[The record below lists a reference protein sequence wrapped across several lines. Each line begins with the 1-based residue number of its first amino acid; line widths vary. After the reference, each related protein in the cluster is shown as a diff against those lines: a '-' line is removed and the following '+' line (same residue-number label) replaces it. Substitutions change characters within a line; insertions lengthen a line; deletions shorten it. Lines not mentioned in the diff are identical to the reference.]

1 MNALLFFLDMP
12 LKLVE
17 GFAGFTLEGAPLV
30 VARIATGFVYLY
42 ILARFFNWVWHVVEG
57 MTARNKRLA
66 DPKDVRALSGQEFT
80 QTIEAAQNLEAT
92 IKPLKRDRNWV
103 RLAEV
108 YASLNKHKEAA
119 KYFKKAGQRLRSAES
134 LAKAGY
140 TAKAA
145 QLLAKEGEFDT
156 AARLFT
162 EIGRHREA
170 AGALMRAGKPAL
182 AAASYVAGGKAVEAA
197 NAFLEYFS
205 NPGDPVALQVAA
217 AEECYRLLTSD
228 AGKKRIKAEQRVAL
242 IPAVAGRF
250 EQAQRYDA
258 AAALYK
264 EAGDPGRAGEVFL
277 LAGRLDEAAGCMR
290 EAGREKEASQIVG
303 RFHQGKGRFKEAAA
317 AYVQAG
323 DLLHA
328 AECFA
333 KAADPV
339 RAAECFE
346 RVGEH
351 YRAGLAYAHAAQF
364 EQAIKA
370 LQKVKESDPNFD
382 VSRGLLGR
390 CFYEMHDYPHC
401 AAALDNHLTGKR
413 VDSATVDY
421 FYMLALAYEQL
432 GKLDESR
439 ELLYKIRTV
448 NVGFR
453 DVAQRISSISSRIS
467 IQGAGGG
474 QYVQAH
480 STADAS
486 TPPSQVATR
495 VMQSVEENLGG
506 RYVLEKELGRGGMGV
521 VYLARDKQLDRP
533 VALKFLGSVIDSSEE
548 YRQRFIREARTAAK
562 INHPNIIAIY
572 DISASVGKAYI
583 AMEYIEG
590 PSLHKYLNTK
600 KGLKPREAVNIIV
613 QACNA
618 LSAIHGAGIVHR
630 DIKPDNI
637 LLAKGG
643 LVKLTD
649 FGLAKAEDSRMTQT
663 GVVMGTPS
671 YMAPEQVLGKDAD
684 VRSDIYSLGLV
695 LYECLTGETVFLG
708 QNVLERQLK
717 ETPPAPSTV
726 AEGVSPGLD
735 AIILKCV
742 AKRPE
747 DRYQTV
753 KELLT
758 ALREASL

>member
-1 MNALLFFLDMP
+1 MNAVLYILDIPLRPIENLL
-12 LKLVE
+12 
-17 GFAGFTLEGAPLV
+17 GFTFEGPILV
-30 VARIATGFVYLY
+30 VARIVLAFLYLY
-42 ILARFFNWVWHVVEG
+42 ILTRLLNWIWHIIEG
-57 MTARNKRLA
+57 MTGRGKRLA
-66 DPKDVRALSGQEFT
+66 DPKDVRALSNQGFT
-80 QTIEAAQNLEAT
+80 QTIEAAQNLEST
-92 IKPLKRDRNWV
+92 IKPLKRDRNWG

-108 YASLNKHKEAA
+108 YQSLNKHKEAA
-119 KYFKKAGQRLRSAES
+119 KYYKKAGQRLKSAES
-134 LAKAGY
+134 LAQAGY

-145 QLLAKEGEFDT
+145 NMLMNEGEFDT

-162 EIGRHREA
+162 EIGKHADA
-170 AGALMRAGKPAL
+170 AKALLRGGKPAL
-182 AAASYVAGGKAVEAA
+182 AAASYVAAGKAAEAA
-197 NAFLEYFS
+197 AAFSDYFN
-205 NPGDPVALQVAA
+205 NPSDPITLQVAA

-228 AGKKRIKAEQRVAL
+228 NGKKRLKPEQRLAL

-264 EAGDPGRAGEVFL
+264 EGGNPGRAGEVYL
-277 LAGRLDEAAGCMR
+277 LAGRLDEAAACMK
-290 EAGREKEASQIVG
+290 EAGRAKEASQIVG
-303 RFHQGKGRFKEAAA
+303 RYHQNKGSFKEAAA

-346 RVGEH
+346 RVGEF

-364 EQAIKA
+364 EPAIKA
-370 LQKVKESDPNFD
+370 LQRVKETDPNFD

-421 FYMLALAYEQL
+421 YYMLALAYEQL
-432 GKLDESR
+432 GKLDNSR

-453 DVAQRISSISSRIS
+453 DVAQRISNISSRIS
-467 IQGAGGG
+467 IQGPSG
-474 QYVQAH
+474 QY
-480 STADAS
+480 
-486 TPPSQVATR
+486 TPTQGSGGAGMPQSQVATR
-495 VMQSVEENLGG
+495 VMQSVEETLGE
-506 RYVLEKELGRGGMGV
+506 RYALEKELGRGGMGV

-562 INHPNIIAIY
+562 INHPNIVAIY
-572 DISASVGKAYI
+572 DISATAGKAYI
-583 AMEYIEG
+583 AMEYIDG
-590 PSLHKYLNTK
+590 PSLHKFLSTRS
-600 KGLKPREAVNIIV
+600 GLKPREAVNLIV

-618 LSAIHGAGIVHR
+618 LSAIHDAGIVHR

-637 LLAKGG
+637 LIAKGG

-649 FGLAKAEDSRMTQT
+649 FGLAKAEDSRMTRT

-671 YMAPEQVLGKDAD
+671 YMAPEQVLGKEAD
-684 VRSDIYSLGLV
+684 VRSDVYALGLV
-695 LYECLTGETVFLG
+695 LYECL
-708 QNVLERQLK
+708 
-717 ETPPAPSTV
+717 
-726 AEGVSPGLD
+726 
-735 AIILKCV
+735 
-742 AKRPE
+742 
-747 DRYQTV
+747 
-753 KELLT
+753 
-758 ALREASL
+758 

>member
-1 MNALLFFLDMP
+1 MNALLYILDVP

-17 GFAGFTLEGAPLV
+17 NFAGFTLEGSLLV
-30 VARIATGFVYLY
+30 IVRLATGFVYLY
-42 ILARFFNWVWHVVEG
+42 ILARLFNWVWHVIEG
-57 MTARNKRLA
+57 MTGRNKRLA
-66 DPKDVRALSGQEFT
+66 DAKDIRALSGQEFT
-80 QTIEAAQNLEAT
+80 QNIEAAQNLEST
-92 IKPLKRDRNWV
+92 IKPLKKDRNWV

-119 KYFKKAGQRLRSAES
+119 KYYKKAGQRLKSAES

-145 QLLAKEGEFDT
+145 QMLAKEGEFDT

-162 EIGRHREA
+162 EIGKHGDA
-170 AGALMRAGKPAL
+170 AAALMRAGKPAL
-182 AAASYVAGGKAVEAA
+182 AAASYVAGGKVVEAA
-197 NAFLEYFS
+197 NAFMEYFN
-205 NPGDPVALQVAA
+205 NPTDPVALQVAA

-228 AGKKRIKAEQRVAL
+228 VGKKRLKAEQRTAL

-264 EAGDPGRAGEVFL
+264 EAGNPGRAGEVFL
-277 LAGRLDEAAGCMR
+277 LAGRLDEAAASMK

-303 RFHQGKGRFKEAAA
+303 RFHQSKGNFKEAAA

-346 RVGEH
+346 RVGEF
-351 YRAGLAYAHAAQF
+351 YRAGLAYAHAARF
-364 EQAIKA
+364 EPAIKA

-439 ELLYKIRTV
+439 EILYKIRTV

-467 IQGAGGG
+467 IQGTGG
-474 QYVQAH
+474 QFTPAH

-486 TPPSQVATR
+486 VPQSQVATR

-506 RYVLEKELGRGGMGV
+506 RYILEKELGRGGMGV

-590 PSLHKYLNTK
+590 PSLHKYLSTK
-600 KGLKPREAVNIIV
+600 KGLKPREAVNLIV
-613 QACNA
+613 QTCNA
-618 LSAIHGAGIVHR
+618 LSAIHDAGIVHR

-671 YMAPEQVLGKDAD
+671 YMAPEQVLGREAD
-684 VRSDIYSLGLV
+684 VRSDVYALGLV

-726 AEGVSPGLD
+726 VEGVPPQLD

-742 AKRPE
+742 SKQPE
-747 DRYQTV
+747 DRFQNM
-753 KELLT
+753 KELMA
-758 ALREASL
+758 ALRNLSL